1 MADSYA
7 NIPVPTPTQNPVPSA
22 DIRDHVFGGAKIDEF
37 VTSLAQQYIDRL
49 GNAHYT
55 IEGLKQLVLQQ
66 IYNLGWSLVGSFQDG
81 GTVTSAGD
89 LLQDESTNIWYR
101 WDDLETLPK
110 TVPAGSTP
118 ASAGGVGEGKWQP
131 VDVSDVLR
139 KQLAQ
144 DDGMKL
150 IGQKVNYGIPSSTT
164 LTRGLIWAFDKI
176 KGWLRVGGS
185 DLEPLDDEK
194 NFWRGLPSKN
204 SWGDAANIGDYSVS
218 FNRNGASFAVYTTTF
233 GHDCV
238 TYGVAS
244 LAGGAGSA
252 TGNPDDITSPNAEG
266 YCSFAFGKNVIA
278 LGAKSAALCEEV
290 EANSRASFAAGYL
303 TQSRAGFTTDPG
315 GVASDGIGATAL
327 GYSTRAAG
335 DGSFAVGRD
344 IQAYGGSIAIGSGIN
359 TGNPA
364 VNSSTKSVSIFAN
377 SVVPAIT
384 AKAAGGGVTDM
395 PFVGVHTLDPK
406 EPFDVA
412 MPNGT
417 NAAFRITGSGGAK
430 IKLQGTSNSD
440 VGLDIASLEWTST
453 NGGSAVGTLK
463 INMNN
468 GAQSIELSADGMV
481 TLKNVKTLA
490 EISGAPAGTIYKDA
504 SNFLKIVV

>member
-1 MADSYA
+1 MA
-7 NIPVPTPTQNPVPSA
+7 TQPTQDAVPSELP
-22 DIRDHVFGGAKIDEF
+22 RDLKFNAGKIDEF
-37 VTSLAQQYIDRL
+37 VTSFTQQYLDRF

-66 IYNLGWSLVGSFQDG
+66 IYNLGWSLEGSFQDG

-110 TVPAGSTP
+110 TAPAGSTP

-150 IGQKVNYGIPSSTT
+150 IGQKVNYGIPSGSS

-185 DLEPLDDEK
+185 DLTPLDDEK

-204 SWGDAANIGDYSVS
+204 AWGDPANIGDYSVS
-218 FNRNGASFAVYTTTF
+218 FGRNGASFAVYTATF

-238 TYGVAS
+238 AYGVAS

-252 TGNPDDITSPNAEG
+252 TGDPDNITSPNGEG
-266 YCSFAFGKNVIA
+266 YCSFAFGKNNIA
-278 LGAKSAALCEEV
+278 LGSKSASFCEETQ
-290 EANSRASFAAGYL
+290 ALSRGSFAAGYFSQARKGL
-303 TQSRAGFTTDPG
+303 SSDPG

-344 IQAYGGSIAIGSGIN
+344 IQAYGGSVAIGSGIN
-359 TGNPA
+359 PGNPA
-364 VNSSTKSVSIFAN
+364 SNPNAKSVALYSN
-377 SVVPAIT
+377 SVVPGIT
-384 AKAAGGGVTDM
+384 VAPAGGGVSDL
-395 PFVGVHTLDPK
+395 PFVGIHTSYPK
-406 EPFDVA
+406 EPLDIV

-417 NAAFRITGSGGAK
+417 NAAFRIGGTGTAR
-430 IKLQGTSNSD
+430 IKLQGTSNGNSA
-440 VGLDIASLEWTST
+440 LDIASLEWTST

-463 INMNN
+463 INMNG
-468 GAQSIELSADGMV
+468 GAACIELSTTGMV
-481 TLKNVKTLA
+481 ALKNVKTLA

-504 SNFLKIVV
+504 SNFLKIV

>member
-1 MADSYA
+1 MADDIQNILVGMPVTPYTLASSFKAIA
-7 NIPVPTPTQNPVPSA
+7 NGTVYIGAKDTDPTVPSNQIQVYVETESGTVIPVSQPLIINS
-22 DIRDHVFGGAKIDEF
+22 GGYLVYSGQIAKF
-37 VTSLAQQYIDRL
+37 V
-49 GNAHYT
+49 
-55 IEGLKQLVLQQ
+55 
-66 IYNLGWSLVGSFQDG
+66 
-81 GTVTSAGD
+81 
-89 LLQDESTNIWYR
+89 
-101 WDDLETLPK
+101 
-110 TVPAGSTP
+110 
-118 ASAGGVGEGKWQP
+118 
-131 VDVSDVLR
+131 VSDEYSMAVYDAVGVKQHYFADVLKYNPNTLR
-139 KQLAQ
+139 DELAQ

-150 IGQKVNYGIPSSTT
+150 IGQKVNYGIPVGSS
-164 LTRGLIWAFDKI
+164 LTQGVMWLFDKI
-176 KGWLRVGGS
+176 KGYLRVGGS

-194 NFWRGLPSKN
+194 NYWRGLPSRN
-204 SWGDAANIGDYSVS
+204 SWGDPAMIGDYSVS

-290 EANSRASFAAGYL
+290 EANSRASFAAGYF
-303 TQSRAGFTTDPG
+303 TQARAGFTTDPG

-335 DGSFAVGRD
+335 DGAFAAGRYA
-344 IQAYGGSIAIGSGIN
+344 QAYGGAIVIGSGIN
-359 TGNPA
+359 SGNQA
-364 VNSSTKSVSIFAN
+364 VNSSTKSVAIFAN

-406 EPFDVA
+406 EPLDVA

-440 VGLDIASLEWTST
+440 TGLDIASFEWTST

-468 GAQSIELSADGMV
+468 GAQSIELSSDGMV
-481 TLKNVKTLA
+481 ALKNVKTLA

>member
-1 MADSYA
+1 MA
-7 NIPVPTPTQNPVPSA
+7 TQPTQDAVPSESPRNLKFNA
-22 DIRDHVFGGAKIDEF
+22 GKIDEF
-37 VTSLAQQYIDRL
+37 VTSFAQQYIDRF

-66 IYNLGWSLVGSFQDG
+66 IYNLGWSLEGSFQDG

-110 TVPAGSTP
+110 TAPAGSTP

-150 IGQKVNYGIPSSTT
+150 IGQKVNYGIPSGSS

-185 DLEPLDDEK
+185 DLTPLDDEK

-204 SWGDAANIGDYSVS
+204 AWGDPANIGDYSVS
-218 FNRNGASFAVYTTTF
+218 FGRNGASFAVYTATF

-238 TYGVAS
+238 AYGVAS

-252 TGNPDDITSPNAEG
+252 TGDPDNITSPNGEG
-266 YCSFAFGKNVIA
+266 YCSFAFGKNNIA
-278 LGAKSAALCEEV
+278 LGSKSASFCEETQ
-290 EANSRASFAAGYL
+290 ALSRGSFAAGYFSQARKGL
-303 TQSRAGFTTDPG
+303 SSDPG
-315 GVASDGIGATAL
+315 GVASDGIGATAF

-344 IQAYGGSIAIGSGIN
+344 IQAYGGSVAIGSGIN
-359 TGNPA
+359 PGAPAANPHA
-364 VNSSTKSVSIFAN
+364 KSVALYSN
-377 SVVPAIT
+377 SVVPGVIVAP
-384 AKAAGGGVTDM
+384 AGGGVSDL
-395 PFVGVHTLDPK
+395 PFVGIHTSYPK
-406 EPFDVA
+406 EPLDVV

-417 NAAFRITGSGGAK
+417 NAAFRIGGTGTAR
-430 IKLQGTSNSD
+430 IKLQGTSNGNSA
-440 VGLDIASLEWTST
+440 LDIASLEWTST

-463 INMNN
+463 INMNG
-468 GAQSIELSADGMV
+468 GAACIELSTTGMV
-481 TLKNVKTLA
+481 ALKNVKTLA

-504 SNFLKIVV
+504 SNFLKIV

>member
-1 MADSYA
+1 MADEIQ
-7 NIPVPTPTQNPVPSA
+7 NILVGMP
-22 DIRDHVFGGAKIDEF
+22 
-37 VTSLAQQYIDRL
+37 VTSYTLARSFKAITNGKVYIGKTDTDPKVPANQIQVYAETESGSVVPVGQPLLTNSGGYLVYGGQITKFVVSTDYAMAVYDSFDAQQ
-49 GNAHYT
+49 HYFPNV
-55 IEGLKQLVLQQ
+55 LK
-66 IYNLGWSLVGSFQDG
+66 YNP
-81 GTVTSAGD
+81 
-89 LLQDESTNIWYR
+89 N
-101 WDDLETLPK
+101 TLR
-110 TVPAGSTP
+110 
-118 ASAGGVGEGKWQP
+118 EE
-131 VDVSDVLR
+131 
-139 KQLAQ
+139 LAQ

-150 IGQKVNYGIPSSTT
+150 IGQKVNYGIPSSST
-164 LTRGLIWAFDKI
+164 LTQGVMWIFDKI
-176 KGWLRVGGS
+176 KGYLRIGGS

-194 NFWRGLPSKN
+194 NFWRGLPSRNAWK
-204 SWGDAANIGDYSVS
+204 DPAMIGDYSVS

-266 YCSFAFGKNVIA
+266 YCSFAFGKNVLA

-290 EANSRASFAAGYL
+290 EANSRASFAAGYF
-303 TQSRAGFTTDPG
+303 TQARAGFTSDPG

-335 DGSFAVGRD
+335 DGAFAVGRYA
-344 IQAYGGSIAIGSGIN
+344 QAYGGSIVIGSGIN
-359 TGNPA
+359 SGNLA
-364 VNSSTKSVSIFAN
+364 VNSSTKSVAIFAN

-384 AKAAGGGVTDM
+384 AKAAGGGVSDM
-395 PFVGVHTLDPK
+395 PFVGIHTLDPK
-406 EPFDVA
+406 EPVDVA

-417 NAAFRITGSGGAK
+417 NAAFRITGTGSAK

-440 VGLDIASLEWTST
+440 SGLDIASLEWTST
-453 NGGSAVGTLK
+453 NGGGASGTLK

-468 GAQSIELSADGMV
+468 GVQSIELSTDGMV
-481 TLKNVKTLA
+481 ALKNVKTLA
-490 EISGAPAGTIYKDA
+490 EISGAQAGTIYKDA

>member
-1 MADSYA
+1 MADDIQNILVGMPVTPYTLASSFKAIA
-7 NIPVPTPTQNPVPSA
+7 NGTVYIGAKDTDPTVPSNQIQVYVETESGTVIPVSQPLIINS
-22 DIRDHVFGGAKIDEF
+22 GGYLVYSGQIAKF
-37 VTSLAQQYIDRL
+37 V
-49 GNAHYT
+49 
-55 IEGLKQLVLQQ
+55 
-66 IYNLGWSLVGSFQDG
+66 
-81 GTVTSAGD
+81 
-89 LLQDESTNIWYR
+89 
-101 WDDLETLPK
+101 
-110 TVPAGSTP
+110 
-118 ASAGGVGEGKWQP
+118 
-131 VDVSDVLR
+131 VSDEYSMAVYDAVGVQQHYFADVLKYNPNTLR
-139 KQLAQ
+139 DELAQ

-150 IGQKVNYGIPSSTT
+150 IGQKVNYGIPVGSS
-164 LTRGLIWAFDKI
+164 LTQGVMWLFDKI
-176 KGWLRVGGS
+176 KGYLRVGGS

-194 NFWRGLPSKN
+194 NYWRGLPSRN
-204 SWGDAANIGDYSVS
+204 SWGDPAMIGDYSVS

-290 EANSRASFAAGYL
+290 EANSRAAFAAGYF
-303 TQSRAGFTTDPG
+303 TQARAGFTTDPG

-335 DGSFAVGRD
+335 DGAFAVGRYA
-344 IQAYGGSIAIGSGIN
+344 QAYGGAIVIGSGIN
-359 TGNPA
+359 SGNQA
-364 VNSSTKSVSIFAN
+364 VNSSAKSVAIFAN

-406 EPFDVA
+406 EPLDVA

-440 VGLDIASLEWTST
+440 TGLDIASLEWTST

-468 GAQSIELSADGMV
+468 GAPSIELSTDGMV
-481 TLKNVKTLA
+481 ALKNVKTLP

>member
-1 MADSYA
+1 MA
-7 NIPVPTPTQNPVPSA
+7 TQPTQDAVPSESP
-22 DIRDHVFGGAKIDEF
+22 RDLKFNAGKIDEF
-37 VTSLAQQYIDRL
+37 VTSFAQQYLDRF

-66 IYNLGWSLVGSFQDG
+66 IYNLGWSLEGSFQDG

-150 IGQKVNYGIPSSTT
+150 IGQKVNYGIPSGSS

-185 DLEPLDDEK
+185 DLTPLDDEK

-204 SWGDAANIGDYSVS
+204 SWGDPANIGDYSVS
-218 FNRNGASFAVYTTTF
+218 FNRNGASFAVYSTTF

-244 LAGGAGSA
+244 SAGGAGSA
-252 TGNPDDITSPNAEG
+252 TGDPDDITSPNGEG

-278 LGAKSAALCEEV
+278 LGAKSAAFCEET
-290 EANSRASFAAGYL
+290 EALSRAAFAAGYL
-303 TQSRAGFTTDPG
+303 TQARPGYTTDPG

-327 GYSTRAAG
+327 GYRARAAG
-335 DGSFAVGRD
+335 DGSLAIGKN
-344 IQAYGGSIAIGSGIN
+344 IQAYGGSLAIGSGIN
-359 TGNPA
+359 DGSPA
-364 VNSSTKSVSIFAN
+364 VNSNARSGALFADSVI
-377 SVVPAIT
+377 PALAWT
-384 AKAAGGGVTDM
+384 PAAGGVDDM
-395 PFVGVHTLDPK
+395 PFVGIHTLYPK
-406 EPFDVA
+406 EPLDVF

-417 NAAFRITGSGGAK
+417 NAAFRIGGTGTAR
-430 IKLQGTSNSD
+430 IKLQGTSNS
-440 VGLDIASLEWTST
+440 GASLDIASLEWTSS

-463 INMNN
+463 INMNG
-468 GAQSIELSADGMV
+468 GAACIELSQNGMV
-481 TLKNVKTLA
+481 ALKNVKTLE

-504 SNFLKIVV
+504 SNFLKIV

>member
-1 MADSYA
+1 MA
-7 NIPVPTPTQNPVPSA
+7 TQPTQDAVPSESP
-22 DIRDHVFGGAKIDEF
+22 RDLKFNAGKIDEF
-37 VTSLAQQYIDRL
+37 VTSFTQQYLDRF

-66 IYNLGWSLVGSFQDG
+66 IYNLGWSLEGSFQDG

-150 IGQKVNYGIPSSTT
+150 IGQKVNYGIPSGSS

-185 DLEPLDDEK
+185 DLTPLDDEK

-204 SWGDAANIGDYSVS
+204 SWGDPANIGDYSVS
-218 FNRNGASFAVYTTTF
+218 FNRNGASFAVYSTTF

-244 LAGGAGSA
+244 SAGGAGSA

-290 EANSRASFAAGYL
+290 EAKSRASFAAGYF
-303 TQSRAGFTTDPG
+303 TQARAGFTSDPG

-335 DGSFAVGRD
+335 DGAFAVGRYA
-344 IQAYGGSIAIGSGIN
+344 QAYGGAIVIGSGIN
-359 TGNPA
+359 SGNLA
-364 VNSSTKSVSIFAN
+364 INSSTKSVAIFAN
-377 SVVPAIT
+377 SVIPAVT
-384 AKAAGGGVTDM
+384 AKAAGGGVNDM
-395 PFVGVHTLDPK
+395 PFVGIHTLDPK
-406 EPFDVA
+406 EPLDVA

-417 NAAFRITGSGGAK
+417 NAAFRITGTGTAR

-440 VGLDIASLEWTST
+440 TALDIASLEWTST

-468 GAQSIELSADGMV
+468 GAACIELSTTGMV
-481 TLKNVKTLA
+481 ALKNVKTLA
-490 EISGAPAGTIYKDA
+490 EISGAPAGTIYKDG
-504 SNFLKIVV
+504 SNFLKIV

>member
-1 MADSYA
+1 MA
-7 NIPVPTPTQNPVPSA
+7 TQPTQDAVPSESP
-22 DIRDHVFGGAKIDEF
+22 RDLKFNAGRIDEF
-37 VTSLAQQYIDRL
+37 VTSFVKQYIDRF

-66 IYNLGWSLVGSFQDG
+66 IYNLGWSFAGSFQDG

-110 TVPAGSTP
+110 TVPEGSTP
-118 ASAGGVGEGKWQP
+118 ATAGGVGEGKWQP

-150 IGQKVNYGIPSSTT
+150 IGQKVNYGIPSGSS

-194 NFWRGLPSKN
+194 NYWRGLPSKN
-204 SWGDAANIGDYSVS
+204 SWGDPANIGDYSIS
-218 FNRNGASFAVYTTTF
+218 FGRNGASFAVYTVTL

-252 TGNPDDITSPNAEG
+252 TGNPDDITSPNGEG
-266 YCSFAFGKNVIA
+266 YCSFAYGKNVIA
-278 LGAKSAALCEEV
+278 LGSKSAAFCEEV
-290 EANSRASFAAGYL
+290 EANSRASFAAGYFTQAREGL
-303 TQSRAGFTTDPG
+303 TSDPG

-344 IQAYGGSIAIGSGIN
+344 IQAYGGSVAIGSGIN
-359 TGNPA
+359 PGNPA
-364 VNSSTKSVSIFAN
+364 SNPNAKSVALYSN
-377 SVVPAIT
+377 SVVPGIT
-384 AKAAGGGVTDM
+384 VAPAGGGVSDL
-395 PFVGVHTLDPK
+395 PFVGIHTSYPK
-406 EPFDVA
+406 EPLDIV

-417 NAAFRITGSGGAK
+417 NAAFRIGETGTAR
-430 IKLQGTSNSD
+430 IKLQGTSNS
-440 VGLDIASLEWTST
+440 GASLDIASLEWAST

-481 TLKNVKTLA
+481 VLKNVKTLA